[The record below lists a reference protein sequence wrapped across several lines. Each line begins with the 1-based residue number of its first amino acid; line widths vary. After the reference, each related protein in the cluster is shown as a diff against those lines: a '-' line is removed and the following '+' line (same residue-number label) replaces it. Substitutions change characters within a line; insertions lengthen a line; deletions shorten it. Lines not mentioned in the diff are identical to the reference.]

1 MFDTMINNIAQHKH
15 FDAEGRDNE
24 EHATKKKFTNRRAK
38 CSLEGSTRTVC
49 FAGLKECLLP
59 LM

>member
-24 EHATKKKFTNRRAK
+24 EHATKKN
-38 CSLEGSTRTVC
+38 LRTGEQSVR
-49 FAGLKECLLP
+49 
-59 LM
+59 